1 MPLPCIGGGRLARLL
16 VMSNATRILIALVV
30 GLLLG
35 ILLTAQVPAVAK
47 QLDFAFDIV
56 GTLWLNALRMT
67 VVPLIVALVI
77 TGIVKSAEA
86 ARAGPMAARTVA
98 WIVVMMG
105 LSACMGAIL
114 TPTFLALVPMPQ
126 ESADAL
132 RSALTTA
139 AAVGE
144 QPGLRDFIVALVPT
158 NVIAAAAS
166 DSILKLLIFTMTFAF
181 AITRLAPEPRQHM
194 AGFFS
199 ALADAM
205 VIVIEWV
212 LKLAPIGVFALAYV
226 VGARSGFAAL
236 GAVLHYIGVVSMV
249 GIVVGAFAYPVA
261 VFAGKVRFTDYA
273 RQIAPVQAF
282 AVSTQSSLASL
293 PLMLQK
299 SEALGVRE
307 STAGLVLPM
316 AVALLRVTG
325 PAMNLAVAL
334 YVANWFGVK
343 LDGFDYAFA
352 IFIAALTSMGAV
364 SLPGTVSFVTS
375 IAPICL
381 ALGIPVEPLALLI
394 AVETLPD
401 IFRTTGNVQMDVAL
415 ATAIEAPEK
424 EKLDAVSQSR

>member
-1 MPLPCIGGGRLARLL
+1 
-16 VMSNATRILIALVV
+16 MSNATRILIALVA
-30 GLLLG
+30 GLVLG
-35 ILLTAQVPAVAK
+35 IVAAAQ
-47 QLDFAFDIV
+47 FARTGDEIAYWFDII
-56 GTLWLNALRMT
+56 GSLWLNGLRMT
-67 VVPLIVALVI
+67 VVPLVVALLV

-86 ARAGPMAARTVA
+86 ARAGPMAARTVT
-98 WIVVMMG
+98 WIVSMMF
-105 LSACMGAIL
+105 LSAAMGAVL
-114 TPTFLALVPMPQ
+114 TPLFLSIFPMPA
-126 ESADAL
+126 ESAEAL

-139 AAVGE
+139 PAVAD
-144 QPGLRDFIVALVPT
+144 QPALRDFIVALVPT
-158 NVIAAAAS
+158 NPIAAAVN
-166 DSILKLLIFTMTFAF
+166 DSILPLIIFTMVFAF
-181 AITRLAPEPRQHM
+181 AVTRLSPEPRAQM
-194 AGFFS
+194 SGFFE

-212 LKLAPIGVFALAYV
+212 LKLAPIGVFALAFV

-236 GAVLHYIGVVSMV
+236 GAVAHYIVTVSMV
-249 GIVVGAFAYPVA
+249 GIAVGAFAYPVA
-261 VFAGKVRFTDYA
+261 VLAGTVRLSDYA
-273 RQIAPVQAF
+273 RQVAPVQAL
-282 AVSTQSSLASL
+282 AVSTQSSLACL
-293 PLMLQK
+293 PLMLK
-299 SEALGVRE
+299 KAEALGVRE
-307 STAGLVLPM
+307 QTAGLVLPM

-334 YVANWFGVK
+334 YVANWFGIE

-415 ATAIEAPEK
+415 ATVIEAPEK
-424 EKLDAVSQSR
+424 EKAHEVSNAG